1 MNALTNL
8 KHKMKNACT
17 TIKGKGVQAA
27 VTGTAVVMAV
37 ASNARA
43 EGELDAVFAA
53 VDISTVPAKVIALI
67 TVFGVVNLIWYGYRQ
82 LKKGLARG

>member
-8 KHKMKNACT
+8 THKMKKACA
-17 TIKGKGVQAA
+17 TIKEKGVQAA
-27 VTGTAVVMAV
+27 VTGTAVVMTA
-37 ASNARA
+37 ASSAHA
-43 EGELDAVFAA
+43 ADELDAVFAA
-53 VDISTVPAKVIALI
+53 IDISTVPAKIIALI

>member
-1 MNALTNL
+1 MKL
-8 KHKMKNACT
+8 KRIFQNVKEKSA
-17 TIKGKGVQAA
+17 KAA
-27 VTGTAVVMAV
+27 VVGSGLVLA
-37 ASNARA
+37 ASSAHA
-43 EGELDAVFAA
+43 AGELDEVFAA

>member
-1 MNALTNL
+1 MNALNNL
-8 KHKMKNACT
+8 RSTLKKAC
-17 TIKGKGVQAA
+17 IVVKEKGAQAA
-27 VTGTAVVMAV
+27 VTGTAVVMTA
-37 ASNARA
+37 ATSSHAA
-43 EGELDAVFAA
+43 GELDSVFAA

>member
-1 MNALTNL
+1 
-8 KHKMKNACT
+8 MKLRQI
-17 TIKGKGVQAA
+17 IKRVKEKSGK
-27 VTGTAVVMAV
+27 AVVAGTGFV
-37 ASNARA
+37 LAGA
-43 EGELDAVFAA
+43 ELAHAEDPVDYIGSVFSA